1 MVLKMCLQHWE
12 YILEAEVF
20 PGMGEALILVSSP
33 RNDVGDKEE
42 EKGDGHGSGD
52 DDRTMWCELY
62 YGDFVCVCVG
72 VNMCTLVCIG

>member
-1 MVLKMCLQHWE
+1 MCLQHWE
-12 YILEAEVF
+12 YILGVEVL

-42 EKGDGHGSGD
+42 EEEDDGDGSGD
-52 DDRTMWCELY
+52 DDRTMSCELY
-62 YGDFVCVCVG
+62 YGDFACVCVG